1 MNVSMKGFFLPL
13 ALFAFFLPATR
24 AADSS
29 EVTIVRAQLAAFNHH
44 DPAALAALLAPT
56 VKWLSLDGDKLS
68 VDGDGR
74 VWLAGYF
81 KSLPDVRSEMFDITQ
96 TGVFVSYRERASWT
110 AKDGKPRAQQALAVY
125 EMRDGLIVRVWYFPA
140 VREPAA
146 K

>member
-1 MNVSMKGFFLPL
+1 M
-13 ALFAFFLPATR
+13 
-24 AADSS
+24 
-29 EVTIVRAQLAAFNHH
+29 
-44 DPAALAALLAPT
+44 
-56 VKWLSLDGDKLS
+56 
-68 VDGDGR
+68 
-74 VWLAGYF
+74 WLAGYF